1 MEQLH
6 NYAPSKHLPFMLS
19 GLQRNTTG
27 MTAHLQL
34 FATAYNPHFTRT
46 STTKN
51 LKQKVKKKP
60 TNERLLLRLV
70 YRRYFLLM
78 VER

>member
-1 MEQLH
+1 M
-6 NYAPSKHLPFMLS
+6 SS

-34 FATAYNPHFTRT
+34 FATVYNPPFTRT

-60 TNERLLLRLV
+60 SI
-70 YRRYFLLM
+70 
-78 VER
+78 

>member
-1 MEQLH
+1 MRMSNLAPLFCKTTDSFMKQLH
-6 NYAPSKHLPFMLS
+6 NYAPSKHLPFMSS

-34 FATAYNPHFTRT
+34 FATVYNLPLTRT

-60 TNERLLLRLV
+60 SI
-70 YRRYFLLM
+70 
-78 VER
+78 

>member
-6 NYAPSKHLPFMLS
+6 NYAPSKHLPFMSS

-34 FATAYNPHFTRT
+34 FATVYNPHFTRT

-60 TNERLLLRLV
+60 SI
-70 YRRYFLLM
+70 
-78 VER
+78 

>member
-6 NYAPSKHLPFMLS
+6 NYAPSKHLPFMSS

-34 FATAYNPHFTRT
+34 FLTAYNPHFTRT
-46 STTKN
+46 STTTN
-51 LKQKVKKKP
+51 FKQKVKKKP
-60 TNERLLLRLV
+60 EHCYDLL
-70 YRRYFLLM
+70 
-78 VER
+78 